1 VKFPDRV
8 FTSEEV
14 ERARRLIEEGHKH
27 HITVSGSSKF
37 KEKVEEALGLIKTA
51 EHHDFLRT
59 YIKIIIEVKGFS
71 QLREAEAAIWVNKY
85 AVADPIE
92 AAGFLIQKAQQMKD
106 YVEGKPYFGTVG
118 EANAVKKR
126 IEFLKALKNKS
137 KDHAIKKKCEE
148 ALKLWEES
156 KFI

>member
-14 ERARRLIEEGHKH
+14 ERARRLIERGYRHY
-27 HITVSGSSKF
+27 ITVSGSPEF
-37 KEKVEEALGLIKTA
+37 KEKVEEAIGLIKTA

-92 AAGFLIQKAQQMKD
+92 AAGFLVQKAQQMKD
-106 YVEGKPYFGTVG
+106 YIEGKPYFRGPEETT
-118 EANAVKKR
+118 AIKKR
-126 IEFLKALKNKS
+126 IEFLKALKNRS
-137 KDHAIKKKCEE
+137 KDQKIIKKCEE
-148 ALKLWEES
+148 ALKLWKES
-156 KFI
+156 KFL

>member
-14 ERARRLIEEGHKH
+14 ERARRLIEGGHKH
-27 HITVSGSSKF
+27 QIAVSGSQKF

-51 EHHDFLRT
+51 EHHDFLQT
-59 YIKIIIEVKGFS
+59 YIRSITENEGLS
-71 QLREAEAAIWVNKY
+71 QLREAEAAIWANMHT
-85 AVADPIE
+85 VAEPIE

-106 YVEGKPYFGTVG
+106 YLEGRPYFRGTE
-118 EANAVKKR
+118 EATAIEKR

-137 KDHAIKKKCEE
+137 KDQTVIKKCEE
-148 ALKLWEES
+148 ALKQWEES